1 MPGNMP
7 GTLPMPVRRV
17 RNRSRQNVVCQ
28 VSDKLIYGLQLFPA
42 RRASGNDD
50 SGRTNPVLE
59 CSQSVLLN
67 FLLKIR
73 EKFFP
78 RHGSSEEERGNTLTQ
93 RAAGF
98 AALLRLKMCLE
109 AR

>member
-50 SGRTNPVLE
+50 SSRPGSVLE

-67 FLLKIR
+67 FPLKIR
-73 EKFFP
+73 QQFLP
-78 RHGSSEEERGNTLTQ
+78 RHGSSEEERDS
-93 RAAGF
+93 
-98 AALLRLKMCLE
+98 
-109 AR
+109 

>member
-28 VSDKLIYGLQLFPA
+28 VSDKLIYGLQLFAA

-50 SGRTNPVLE
+50 SGWSGSVWKCP
-59 CSQSVLLN
+59 QSVLLN
-67 FLLKIR
+67 FALKIR

-78 RHGSSEEERGNTLTQ
+78 RHGSSEEERDQ
-93 RAAGF
+93 
-98 AALLRLKMCLE
+98 
-109 AR
+109 